1 MVALTAPGTVIR
13 PRVTPSLKTT
23 LFTGDNPTTMFSLE
37 SFHQEYETD
46 ISDLAIRDRH
56 FRLFVP
62 KSIDKFLDHK
72 DIFHDFPLWS
82 KIWEVSIILAD
93 YLAGMPVDSEKSF
106 LEIGCGMGVVGVV
119 ASAFGHRVTMTE
131 YNPDALN
138 FSRAN
143 TFANLS
149 ANDAGLEITELDW
162 SKPRLEGLFDYI
174 IGSEVI
180 YKEKDY
186 QPILKLLKT
195 YLRPSGEI
203 ILAEGVRK
211 TSMEFFRQMSELFD
225 ITAQKKTL
233 RSEGEEFRVIL
244 ARMKFKNRSQPS
256 Q

>member
-1 MVALTAPGTVIR
+1 
-13 PRVTPSLKTT
+13 
-23 LFTGDNPTTMFSLE
+23 MFSLE

-46 ISDLAIRDRH
+46 TSDLAIKDRQ
-56 FRLFVP
+56 FRFFVP
-62 KSIDKFLDHK
+62 KSIDQFLDPG
-72 DIFHDFPLWS
+72 DLFHDFPLWS
-82 KIWEVSIILAD
+82 KIWEASIILAD

-143 TFANLS
+143 TLANLS
-149 ANDAGLEITELDW
+149 ADDAGLEITELDW

>member
-1 MVALTAPGTVIR
+1 
-13 PRVTPSLKTT
+13 
-23 LFTGDNPTTMFSLE
+23 MFSLE
-37 SFHQEYETD
+37 SFHQKYETD
-46 ISDLAIRDRH
+46 TSDLTIKDRD
-56 FRLFVP
+56 FRFFVP
-62 KSIDKFLDHK
+62 KSLNEFIDPGDL
-72 DIFHDFPLWS
+72 FHDFPLWS
-82 KIWEVSIILAD
+82 KIWEASIILSD
-93 YLAGMPVDSEKSF
+93 YLAGMPVDSKKCF

-138 FSRAN
+138 FARAN
-143 TFANLS
+143 ARANLP
-149 ANDAGLEITELDW
+149 ADDAGLEITELDW
-162 SKPRLEGLFDYI
+162 SKPRLGGLFDYI

-211 TSMEFFRQMSELFD
+211 TSIEFFRQMSELFD
-225 ITAQKKTL
+225 ITAQKKIL
-233 RSEGEEFRVIL
+233 RSKGEEVRVIL
-244 ARMKFKNRSQPS
+244 AKMKFKISSRPS